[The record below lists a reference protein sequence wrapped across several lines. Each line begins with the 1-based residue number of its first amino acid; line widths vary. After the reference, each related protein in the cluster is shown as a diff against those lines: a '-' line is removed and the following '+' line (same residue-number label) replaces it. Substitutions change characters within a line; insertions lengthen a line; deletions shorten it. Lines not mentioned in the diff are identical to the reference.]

1 MTKALEEAFRAAAS
15 LPDAKQDELAGIIK
29 AEIEAEEEWDRLL
42 AQSQDVLARLAD
54 EALEEY
60 RSGKTEP
67 LDPETL

>member
-15 LPDAKQDELAGIIK
+15 LPDSKQDELAAAIK

-42 AQSQDVLARLAD
+42 AESQDVLAHLAD

-60 RSGKTEP
+60 RSGRTEP
-67 LDPETL
+67 LDPEKL